1 MSKNTRTPVAT
12 RMVSSL
18 KPLALV
24 LALSAVVPHAL
35 AQETAPAAPIDP
47 NAVVATINGEDI
59 TEADVAYVAED
70 LGQELA
76 SVAPENRRTLLI
88 KLMVDMRVMANAA
101 RAENMQDSDEFQRR
115 QRYLEDRTL
124 RRTYLADKVGSV
136 VTEENV
142 RAEYD
147 AFVDSFTPQEEVR
160 ARHILVTDEEDA
172 KSIRAE
178 IEAGKPFEVAAMENS
193 IDGSAQNG
201 GDLGYFGRGQMVPPF
216 EEAAFAL
223 ETGAMSEPVQ
233 SQFGWHIIKL
243 EDKRES
249 TPPPFEQVANQLQQK
264 VFADKFNEITAALKA
279 EADVEYADDAIAEAI
294 ATFEAGQN

>member
-1 MSKNTRTPVAT
+1 MSKNTRTQVAASL
-12 RMVSSL
+12 VSYL
-18 KPLALV
+18 KPLALA
-24 LALSAVVPHAL
+24 LALSTAAPYTL
-35 AQETAPAAPIDP
+35 AQETAPASPIDP
-47 NAVVATINGEDI
+47 SAVVATVDGEVI

-70 LGQELA
+70 LGQDLA

-101 RAENMQDSDEFQRR
+101 RAENMQDSEEFKRR

-124 RRTYLADKVGSV
+124 RRTYLADKVNTV
-136 VTEENV
+136 ITEENV

-147 AFVDSFTPQEEVR
+147 AFVESFAPQEEVR

-178 IEAGKPFEVAAMENS
+178 IEGGKPFEVAAMENS

-223 ETGAMSEPVQ
+223 ETGAISEPVQ

-243 EDKRES
+243 EDKRDS
-249 TPPPFEQVANQLQQK
+249 APPPFEQVANQLQQK
-264 VFADKFNEITAALKA
+264 VFADKFNEVTAALKS
-279 EADVEYADDAIAEAI
+279 EANVEYADEAVANAI